1 MLLANDDVVSAT
13 ATTSMK
19 DLPLM
24 AAFAAS
30 REICRRHAKSFYF
43 ASFFLPKQKRNG
55 AYAVYAFCRMIDDAI
70 DQDDASIESTTAST
84 CGSCG
89 ELESRLSLFRHRLD
103 EIYSGT
109 LELPN
114 HEFRSQTQHAL
125 FAFSRTVDRYE
136 IPKEYFLDLAEGC
149 RMDLTIKR
157 YATWNSLEKYCYHVA
172 GVVGLIMSGIFGL
185 RHTDA
190 REQAIAM
197 GNAMQL
203 TNILRDVK
211 EDFARGRIYLP
222 LEDMARFGYSEND
235 LSRGVVNDNFR
246 RLMRFE
252 AARARSLYRK
262 GAAGLCWL
270 AGDGSRLTASAM
282 AVIYSGILD
291 AIERQHYD
299 VFRHRAHLTT
309 GQKLRRLPASWRL
322 AKREDGQ
329 ALPKVF

>member
-1 MLLANDDVVSAT
+1 VSASVL
-13 ATTSMK
+13 TSPK
-19 DLPLM
+19 DPALT

-30 REICRRHAKSFYF
+30 RGICRRHAKSFYF
-43 ASFFLPKQKRNG
+43 ASFFLPKNKRNA

-70 DQDDASIESTTAST
+70 DQDDPSIESAAGSS

-89 ELESRLSLFRHRLD
+89 ELESRLAMFRDRLD
-103 EIYSGT
+103 EIYSGQ
-109 LELPN
+109 LHLPN
-114 HEFRSQTQHAL
+114 HEFRSETQHAL
-125 FAFSRTVDRYE
+125 CAFARTVDRYE
-136 IPKEYFLDLAEGC
+136 IPKGYFLDLAEGC

-172 GVVGLIMSGIFGL
+172 GVVGLVMSCIFGV
-185 RHTDA
+185 RNSGA
-190 REQAIAM
+190 SEQAIAM

-211 EDFARGRIYLP
+211 EDLARGRIYLP
-222 LEDMARFGYSEND
+222 LEDMARFGYSESD
-235 LSRGVVNDNFR
+235 LSRGVVNENFR

-252 AARARSLYRK
+252 VTRARQLYRK

-270 AGDGSRLTASAM
+270 AGDGSRLTASTM

-299 VFRHRAHLTT
+299 VFRHRAHLST

-322 AKREDGQ
+322 AKREDGE
-329 ALPKVF
+329 AMPRIF